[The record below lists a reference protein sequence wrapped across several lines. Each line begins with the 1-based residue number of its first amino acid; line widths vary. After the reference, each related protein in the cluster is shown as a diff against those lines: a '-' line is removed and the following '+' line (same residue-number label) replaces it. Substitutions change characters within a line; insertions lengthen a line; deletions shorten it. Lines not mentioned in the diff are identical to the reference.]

1 MARSG
6 SRRARWVPL
15 AWAAAG
21 VLLLVVMLV
30 WEGDV
35 PEAYGSFRGF
45 LRAHFGPLGVAGAL
59 LLLYLEESGLPLP
72 LPGDALLI
80 FLGRQAAGSAAV
92 FVAEWAAVVAVVVAG
107 SSNLFWVS
115 RRWGRRLV
123 GHRLS
128 GAFHLNPDR
137 IARAEGW
144 FRRWGLVAV
153 IFGRHLPGFRI
164 PITVVAGTFG
174 MPYRR
179 FAPSVAVSAVPWA
192 FFWLWLGR
200 TYGRA
205 AGRYVAGHPWLY
217 WLGTAVVVLA
227 LGYFAVRIVR
237 ALARDDRR
245 AA

>member
-1 MARSG
+1 
-6 SRRARWVPL
+6 VPA
-15 AWAAAG
+15 AWAAAA
-21 VLLLVVMLV
+21 VLLLVLMIV

-35 PEAYGSFRGF
+35 PEAFGAFRGF
-45 LRAHFGPLGVAGAL
+45 VRAHFGPLGAAGAL
-59 LLLYLEESGLPLP
+59 LILYLEESGLPLP
-72 LPGDALLI
+72 LPGDGLLI
-80 FLGRQAAGSAAV
+80 FLGHQAAGSTAA

-128 GAFHLNPDR
+128 GAFHLNRDR

-144 FRRWGLVAV
+144 FQRWGLVAV

-164 PITVVAGTFG
+164 PITVVAGTFQMG
-174 MPYRR
+174 YRR
-179 FAPSVAVSAVPWA
+179 FAASVAVSAVPWA

-205 AGRYVAGHPWLY
+205 AGRYVAGHPWVY
-217 WLGTAVVVLA
+217 WLGTAAVVLA
-227 LGYFAVRIVR
+227 LGYFAIRIVR
-237 ALARDDRR
+237 TLGRARES